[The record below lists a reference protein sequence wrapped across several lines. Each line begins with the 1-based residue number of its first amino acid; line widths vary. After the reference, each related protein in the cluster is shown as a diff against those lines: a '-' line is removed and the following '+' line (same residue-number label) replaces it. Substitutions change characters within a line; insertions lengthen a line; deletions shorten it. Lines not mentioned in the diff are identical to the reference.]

1 MPALLNGVAAT
12 GPSVSPNVGDGK
24 SICLHIFS
32 ASTSS
37 ATVKIQQSLGG
48 DAWHTVATITNPTSE
63 GELWRGPSLPLTR
76 VYVSAYVS
84 GTLYA
89 FYDFPSGAEAS
100 SWAQIDAGTSS
111 SGNFGCI
118 VRSWTNATP
127 ILGAGG
133 TTYNWLIGTLPANSQ
148 MLEAYLTV
156 DTQATFAAGTL
167 KAGIGVAGTTYVDW
181 VVSSDL
187 KAAAATIYGNA
198 AAERGTDAAIL
209 LYTVAK
215 PIYAQFIAGAGDL
228 TNVTTCT
235 GTVRILYYTYPA

>member
-1 MPALLNGVAAT
+1 MPVLLNAVTST
-12 GPSVSPNVGDGK
+12 GPSDSPAIGGGQSLVIQ
-24 SICLHIFS
+24 ICS

-48 DAWHTVATITNPTSE
+48 DKWHTVATITNPTSE
-63 GELWRGPSLPLTR
+63 GEVWRGPALSQTR
-76 VYVSAYVS
+76 VYVSAYTS

-89 FYDFPSGAEAS
+89 FYDVSTGEPAA
-100 SWAQIDAGTSS
+100 SWAQIDATTSS

-118 VRSWTNATP
+118 VKSWTNATP

-148 MLEAYLTV
+148 MLEAYLIN

-187 KAAAATIYGNA
+187 KASAGTIYGNA

-209 LYTVAK
+209 FYTTAK
-215 PIYAQFIAGAGDL
+215 PIYSQFIAGAGDL
-228 TNVTTCT
+228 ANVTTCT